1 MNWIYALHSFGNAC
15 FHNYCKAMP
24 AVFSKHCLRDC
35 IENPLKWHASIS
47 IKWRLAQHKNHT
59 STRTER
65 KCFGVNC
72 EMISASDMQT
82 ASSSPFAQVSELY
95 CATKRG
101 KKLTKAIQVE
111 KQLTGINN
119 RQCGEFVVYWFQK
132 FRSKCD
138 WKSMNEICIIQ
149 LRMGI
154 SNDENCKMA
163 WISYAKHDNHV
174 PPTTVRWNLLWNQSK

>member
-1 MNWIYALHSFGNAC
+1 MKIGTTQKSH
-15 FHNYCKAMP
+15 
-24 AVFSKHCLRDC
+24 
-35 IENPLKWHASIS
+35 I
-47 IKWRLAQHKNHT
+47 HT
-59 STRTER
+59 HREEM
-65 KCFGVNC
+65 FWC
-72 EMISASDMQT
+72 ELWNDMQT

-163 WISYAKHDNHV
+163 WNAKHDNHV